1 MRQQSDRCC
10 CCITAPTAHETARLC
25 PSSWIRH
32 APTDSNLQTVGTS
45 SPEIHVGTHHSRDLH
60 TSPQPEALAQYVA
73 GHNPKRGHHGT
84 AIAMTTNSSAPFI
97 TPRPPQSAQNA
108 LEGMKIALIAQ
119 FVMRHPS
126 GTIRELSTAH
136 MTSKDACSTRAD
148 ESSAGTSNGLVG
160 ARAKDTTTSAQVA
173 ETPTM
178 KPKIAPA
185 ASILLARCQSK
196 ALTPYDADGWR
207 DLLIAFNLLNKY
219 PTLLEQIIHSFRVHA
234 PIITQSFT
242 PPNNPSINVHHNA
255 FDEILHKEF
264 TKQQYI
270 GPFTQDMLEALI
282 GPFQSSPLNII
293 PKPGKPGKFR
303 LIQNLSYPN
312 SPQPDEAL
320 SINSQVDSALF
331 PCEWGTFYTACS
343 LIHTLPQGSQ
353 GATRDVAEAYR
364 TIPLHPSQW
373 PALVVHIADEPAL
386 FAADTSLCFGY
397 GPSAGTYGTL

>member
-45 SPEIHVGTHHSRDLH
+45 SPEIHVGAHHSRDLH

-73 GHNPKRGHHGT
+73 GHNPERGHHGT

-97 TPRPPQSAQNA
+97 TPRLPQSAQNA

-126 GTIRELSTAH
+126 GTIQELPTAH

-160 ARAKDTTTSAQVA
+160 AWAKDTTTSAQVA

-270 GPFTQDMLEALI
+270 GPFTQDMLKALI

-320 SINSQVDSALF
+320 LINSQVDSALF

-373 PALVVHIADEPAL
+373 PALVVRIADEPAL